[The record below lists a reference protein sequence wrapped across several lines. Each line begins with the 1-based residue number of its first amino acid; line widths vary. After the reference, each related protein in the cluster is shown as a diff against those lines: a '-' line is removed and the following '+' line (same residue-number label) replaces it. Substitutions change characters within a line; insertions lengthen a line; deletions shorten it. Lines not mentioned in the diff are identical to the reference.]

1 MVWPANDPPC
11 SLTDPL
17 SIADLARRVEAVLFV
32 ASRPVPATEVAQAC
46 TADQAVAERALALL
60 AEEFAETRHG
70 FELREVAGGFT
81 FVVARDCEVA
91 VEAFAGARRP
101 DDLSPALMETLSVVA
116 YLQPTT
122 RAEVARVRGVSSEW
136 ALGSLEE
143 RGLVEECGRADAP
156 GSPILFGTTARF
168 LTLFG
173 LRSLGDLPPLEGFAP
188 SADDVEELRDRL
200 VAHADRRRP

>member
-1 MVWPANDPPC
+1 V
-11 SLTDPL
+11 TDPHA
-17 SIADLARRVEAVLFV
+17 IAALARRIEAVLLV
-32 ASRPVPATEVAQAC
+32 ASRPVAVTELAQAC
-46 TADQAVAERALALL
+46 GADEAAVDESLVLL
-60 AEEFAETRHG
+60 REEFTEARHG
-70 FELREVAGGFT
+70 FALLEVAGGFT
-81 FVVARDCEVA
+81 FVVARECEKA

-156 GSPILFGTTARF
+156 GSPILFGTTSRF

-173 LRSLGDLPPLEGFAP
+173 LRGLADLPPLDGFSP
-188 SADDVEELRDRL
+188 DADDVEELRARL
-200 VAHADRRRP
+200 VAYAEGRRR